1 MNAGGG
7 PRHSDHCDRR
17 RRRNGPRTI
26 GEIQEASICELIL
39 REIVSRGDEA
49 QIEKRVGHRVG
60 ETVEEH
66 VGPVDEKSEAT
77 GTGPP

>member
-1 MNAGGG
+1 
-7 PRHSDHCDRR
+7 
-17 RRRNGPRTI
+17 
-26 GEIQEASICELIL
+26 LIL

-49 QIEKRVGHRVG
+49 QVEKRVGHRVG